1 MNKIRS
7 YVCLLLTFVIVC
19 SVALPGFGDVF
30 RSAHY
35 MENDET
41 TSGQAADVIP
51 SGYSLSTMADDEG
64 TGAVMVDIKGFSVG
78 LESGATL
85 QDDKYV
91 WTPENSLSGHNFI
104 FDIYYELSGTG
115 DLPVDAVSI
124 TIPKH
129 ILKNKNGAVADS
141 YIMSMP
147 QKGAVIPPEVDEKT
161 NWVYEETVDTE
172 GNEFIVITN
181 RREIS
186 AAQAGYIQVAYTT
199 TQTTFDYEDMAGSN
213 PFNAKIEIKNG
224 EDTVTKTSNDIPV
237 YIDTD
242 VKITS
247 TAKKKPVEVNY
258 KWLSSWGTAPSDAAD
273 YYYLVWEIDSIIDS
287 KSTQMYNF
295 KLDDSI
301 IVGTPELEIVGYKMS
316 GKASNYY
323 TSAAEGGNVVENQR
337 ATGTRRDYVLTRI
350 SKAKYEEKL
359 PTDNDVF
366 SITNQITATVTPADG
381 INAPTTATA
390 QQTYDLKRPVFVA
403 PIGSSS
409 IVKTGGIRNYLL
421 TKFKN
426 NNISRITGLTY
437 NVRAGGYSYAYTLG
451 DGYDENDPEGYGK
464 KDVTFTLVDSN
475 VYLNQE
481 DTPLTFADYEF
492 SSVAITHDVKVAKYN
507 ETIKNFD
514 TYTATAANTAG
525 NPVTITYYAKF
536 DGSDD
541 WIEIGSYT
549 IGDTE
554 PVNTNDSYAVLTKS
568 GGSTVTITPV
578 GEHAI
583 TGYKAETANKC
594 YSTFF
599 IAKPEVVIK
608 RNDDLITKIGD
619 AEQISVRNLA
629 ELTVLD
635 SEGNTVYNNT
645 AQAFD
650 YVNIENKKAEI
661 KKTVSAS
668 TNDTINQRYVIT
680 WKIAMKEYVLMGSG
694 TTQTPITQQSG
705 IFYDLLP
712 SGSDV
717 DLNSVQVENEQGVL
731 PESAYTVSFTHNY
744 NDSQRTLMQVSI
756 SEPGDSYYVYFNTNH
771 TWENISDYG
780 QNVLNPV
787 AYETGNDEI
796 AGGKP
801 DNGEGLSDTNKT
813 YMTDLDS
820 STNENKFIYYEAP
833 HKISAIISAASG
845 ADKKVRSELDSAY
858 SYSAV
863 VTPKKRS
870 YSYRLR
876 YSNNNNSL
884 SADNVI
890 FDFLESYADSGKG
903 IAGSDWKGTLDHID
917 LSQIIS
923 KNIEPKVYYS
933 TVDGIASQT
942 VNEEYIDFATDTNWH
957 LNDNITNG
965 ICDFS
970 GITGVTAIAIDM
982 SIAGDN
988 ADSEHYKTV
997 TIEGVEINKYLLGEG
1012 ESVTATVYMKA
1023 PETLPDGLSGVSDP
1037 AAYNNI
1043 YVNTKI
1049 FSSQDGES
1057 GYESAQYTWIEQ
1069 NYTTV
1074 KYRIMGA
1081 LNIEKVSADDNTQKV
1096 NDVSFRLF
1104 GTSDYGTVVD
1114 IVHTTDRN
1122 GKIKFEDIEKGTYTL
1137 VEDGYN
1143 PDWLMDYTEH
1153 TVLIDDM
1160 GDVWVDKVLNNTTY
1174 TEEAPY
1180 VVENKPRVHADI
1192 QFKKQGYYTRNSV
1205 KGVKFKLTGTSDYGN
1220 DIVKYATSDSIGSVV
1235 IEDLEK
1241 GTYTMQEVETPQGYG
1256 LLNAK
1261 FTVVVDENANYKI
1274 TLNDT
1279 VTYNGWLEQQL
1290 NGDYIVY
1297 NEELTEFAVKKC
1309 DSWDNTM
1316 LNGATF
1322 RLYGVSNNGTLVD
1335 ITQTTNSNRGAGNA
1349 WFSNLESGTYTLQE
1363 LEAPDGYVRDDKVYI
1378 VKIENRTVTIDGLE
1392 LYDSTDP
1399 SVSNIFRF
1407 NNAPEQGSLVVKK
1420 IWLDN
1425 YGDDNT
1431 KRLEDSLLIKIST
1444 KKPEVK
1450 PKTVAYF
1457 AKSTQNYGN
1466 FMNKSVPEANI
1477 TAFKR
1482 YTGDVTDEFLSSV
1495 NAEEIYDKTN
1505 PDYPTPIYGWLDTTE
1520 STDGTGTYYWYSL
1533 ADTAKMRSDTMR
1545 LFQGMSN
1552 IVTIDLTDIDTSEVS
1567 NFKSFFNGATNLK
1580 SITGTINT
1588 DSAQDTGYM
1597 FNNCY
1602 ALTEVDLSGFDAS
1615 NVTDMSYMFYK
1626 CSALTEVD
1634 LSGQNASKVTTMQY
1648 MFEGCSSLTSVNLKG
1663 LDASSVTTFYRMFY
1677 NCSNLKTVNMEGF
1690 KTSNKL
1696 NNMRSMF
1703 NGCSALTEVD
1713 LSSCDISGVTTMF
1726 QMFLNCSSLT
1736 SVNMNGLDAG
1746 SVETLQELFKGCG
1759 KLTTVNMSGFKTSDK
1774 LTNMYYIFYGCNALT
1789 GVDLSGFNTS
1799 NVTTMQALFYKCYA
1813 LTEVDF
1819 SSFDT
1824 ANVTVMQSMFNEC
1837 KALKTIYASD
1847 KFSTENVT
1855 NSSYMFA
1862 LCNSLE
1868 GGAGTTFAG
1877 TGKVADKTYARIDL
1891 VKNDPD
1897 KGGYF
1902 TQGPAPS
1909 SVSTTGLSASY
1920 FAATVETPA
1929 DIGLISL
1936 ESAESIVEAAADDTT
1951 ETTTDS
1957 STVEYDSSGSNGD
1970 VTLVKNGNEWT
1981 YTFKVNDA
1989 EWFAW
1994 EDTIPTGYKTDHG
2007 EDVPISIVV
2016 EDGVVKTVDGVA
2028 DGVAAITNTKKY
2040 VAPGNLTIR
2049 KTLFNSNTGSTI
2061 NNKNASGEYL
2071 LDDEYMFTVTLEN
2084 TEVDFTG
2091 TKVYGT
2097 TVFTDGVAKVKLKG
2111 GDEITFTNIPA
2122 GTTYEIVEAF
2132 DGTVSNQI
2140 TVTDSDDAVVSTG
2153 TVTDNATAT
2162 GAITTGNTDTAAYT
2176 NTIEADLRDTE
2187 NFDIV
2192 KQVSGSP
2199 AEEMEY
2205 TINVAFTKLVKNK
2218 MYSIVKVTGDGN
2230 GGAVETEYKTFTAD
2244 DTGTAD
2250 VSVILKDGERVR
2262 FKDVPMGAQYRATEE
2277 KGAEYKSSYNITNGT
2292 VSGAIA
2298 NAQGANADVNMELA
2312 TAWETVDADEDIT
2325 ITYTNEIVKTQSLSI
2340 SKIISGGGG
2349 TISTDNTFKF
2359 TVKFQNLGGG
2369 YAILSTIGKIL
2380 ADAMGSATASFD
2392 IKSGETVT
2400 FNNIPVGSLF
2410 EVIEEDAGKYIPYYE
2425 TSGADNT
2432 NNKTSQSLSTGSEIK
2447 TKVDDAQAAVD
2458 AATST
2463 LKGKKA
2469 TLDNAQAAYDA
2480 DKSAENQAAL
2490 EAAQSEYDAAK
2501 AELERAE
2508 AALAVAKALNTAS
2521 GSVKLNEDAKVSY
2534 TNITPYDLVVK
2545 KQVGGVFGNKTEEF
2559 DFTAYFTY
2567 NGLPVEGGC
2576 QFKKYSGTEI
2586 IEEGALVIADGECSF
2601 KLCHNESIRLI
2612 GLPYGT
2618 VFTVTESGTEDYA
2631 TVSTIAKD
2639 TEGAE
2644 TEGKTAGG
2652 TLDYMDDANSKYETV
2667 TFTNTKNGILPT
2679 GIHNDLSLP
2688 VGVGALALIG
2698 IFYLKKRGS
2707 IAAED

>member
-7 YVCLLLTFVIVC
+7 YVCLLLIFVIVL
-19 SVALPGFGDVF
+19 STALPGFGDVF

-35 MENDET
+35 MENDEL
-41 TSGQAADVIP
+41 TSGQAVDVTP
-51 SGYSLSTMADDEG
+51 SGYSLSTMAESESVNV
-64 TGAVMVDIKGFSVG
+64 AIKGFSVG
-78 LESGATL
+78 LEAGATL
-85 QDDKYV
+85 QADKYV
-91 WTPENSLSGHNFI
+91 WTAENSLSGHNFI

-129 ILKNKNGAVADS
+129 ILKNKNDAVADS

-147 QKGAVIPPEVDEKT
+147 HKGAVIPTEVDEKT
-161 NWVYEETVDTE
+161 NWVYEETVDAD
-172 GNEFIVITN
+172 GNEVIVITN
-181 RREIS
+181 RRPIS
-186 AAQAGYIQVAYTT
+186 AAQTGYIQVAYTT
-199 TQTTFDYEDMAGSN
+199 TQTTFDYEDMAESN
-213 PFNAKIEIKNG
+213 PFNAKIEIKNA
-224 EDTVTKTSNDIPV
+224 ETTVTKESNDIPV

-258 KWLSSWGTAPSDAAD
+258 KWLSSWGTKPDDAD
-273 YYYLVWEIDSIIDS
+273 QYYYLVWEIDSIIDS

-350 SKAKYEEKL
+350 KITDYNDML
-359 PTDNDVF
+359 PTEADVF
-366 SITNQITATVTPADG
+366 SITNQITATVTPVDDTV
-381 INAPTTATA
+381 NFTTATA

-409 IVKTGGIRNYLL
+409 IKKTGGVRNYLL

-437 NVRAGGYSYAYTLG
+437 NVRAGAYSYAYTLE
-451 DGYDENDPEGYGK
+451 DGADANLPENYGK
-464 KDVTFTLVDSN
+464 KDVTFTLVDDE

-481 DTPLTFADYEF
+481 ETPLTAADYEF

-514 TYTATAANTAG
+514 TYTATAENTAS
-525 NPVTITYYAKF
+525 NPVTIYYYAKF
-536 DGSDD
+536 DGSNE
-541 WIEIGSYT
+541 WTEVGSYT
-549 IGDTE
+549 IGAAE
-554 PVNTNDSYAVLTKS
+554 IVNNDINYATLTRSYN
-568 GGSTVTITPV
+568 TVTITPA
-578 GEHAI
+578 GEHTI
-583 TGYKAETANKC
+583 TGYKAETTNKC

-608 RNDDLITKIGD
+608 RNGDLITKIGD
-619 AEQISVRNLA
+619 AEQISVRNRA
-629 ELTVLD
+629 ELTVTG
-635 SEGNTVYNNT
+635 SEGNTIYNNIS
-645 AQAFD
+645 QAFD
-650 YVNIENKKAEI
+650 YVNEEARKSEI
-661 KKTVSAS
+661 KKSVSAT

-680 WKIAMKEYVLMGSG
+680 WKIAMKEYVLMSSG
-694 TTQTPITQQSG
+694 NSQTPITQQSG

-712 SGSDV
+712 GGSDV
-717 DLNSVQVENEQGVL
+717 DLSSVQVENEQGIL

-744 NDSQRTLMQVSI
+744 NNSQRTLMQVSI

-780 QNVLNPV
+780 QSVLNPV

-801 DNGEGLSDTNKT
+801 DNGEGLSETNKT
-813 YMTDLDS
+813 YMTNLDS
-820 STNENKFIYYEAP
+820 STDDNKFIYYEAP

-863 VTPKKRS
+863 VTPKKRG

-890 FDFLESYADSGKG
+890 FDFMESYADPSKD
-903 IAGSDWKGTLDHID
+903 ITGSDWKGTLDHID

-923 KNIEPKVYYS
+923 KNIVPKVYYS
-933 TVDGIASQT
+933 TTEGIGDLVSKNLGDSVDFT
-942 VNEEYIDFATDTNWH
+942 TDINWQP
-957 LNDNITNG
+957 NNNIING

-970 GITGVTAIAIDM
+970 GIAGVTAIAIDM

-997 TIEGVEINKYLLGEG
+997 TIGSEEIKKYLLGEG
-1012 ESVTATVYMKA
+1012 ESVTATVYMNA
-1023 PETLPDGLSGVSDP
+1023 PENLPESAASKPDP
-1037 AAYNNI
+1037 AAYNDI

-1049 FSSQDGES
+1049 FSRQDDEG
-1057 GYESAQYTWIEQ
+1057 GYENAQYSWIEQ

-1074 KYRIMGA
+1074 KYRIMGD
-1081 LNIEKVSADDNTQKV
+1081 LNLEKVSAKDNTQKV

-1122 GKIKFEDIEKGTYTL
+1122 GKIKFEDIEKGKYTL
-1137 VEDGYN
+1137 VEYGYN

-1160 GDVWVDKVLNNTTY
+1160 GDVWVDKVLNNKKY
-1174 TEEAPY
+1174 TEEEPY
-1180 VVENKPRVHADI
+1180 VVTNTPRVHTDI
-1192 QFKKQGYYTRNSV
+1192 QFKKQGKN
-1205 KGVKFKLTGTSDYGN
+1205 KGMFVVGAKFKLTGTSDYGN
-1220 DIVKYATSDSIGSVV
+1220 DIVKYATSDNIGDVLF
-1235 IEDLEK
+1235 EDLEK
-1241 GTYTMQEVETPQGYG
+1241 GTYTMQEVEAPEGYG

-1261 FTVVVDENANYKI
+1261 FTVIVDENANYSI
-1274 TLNDT
+1274 TVNDT
-1279 VTYNGWLEQQL
+1279 AKYGEFLTLDKKGNYTM
-1290 NGDYIVY
+1290 Y
-1297 NEELTEFAVKKC
+1297 NEELTEFTIKKR
-1309 DSWDNTM
+1309 DSWDYDG
-1316 LNGATF
+1316 LEGAVF
-1322 RLYGVSNNGTLVD
+1322 KLSGVSNNGTKVDLV
-1335 ITQTTNSNRGAGNA
+1335 QTTDSSHGLGTTR
-1349 WFSNLESGTYTLQE
+1349 FSNLESGIYTLQE
-1363 LEAPDGYVRDDKVYI
+1363 ITAPTGYILDDTVYI
-1378 VKIENRTVTIDGLE
+1378 VKISNAGEVTIEGLVQDE
-1392 LYDSTDP
+1392 ISKYFY
-1399 SVSNIFRF
+1399 V
-1407 NNAPEQGSLVVKK
+1407 NNAPVKGSIVVKK

-1425 YGDDNT
+1425 FGDDNT
-1431 KRLEDSLLIKIST
+1431 YRDENSLQINVST
-1444 KKPEVK
+1444 TKPVV
-1450 PKTVAYF
+1450 TTTYAQF
-1457 AKSTQNYGN
+1457 TSNKSTFYGGIDSASVV
-1466 FMNKSVPEANI
+1466 KS
-1477 TAFKR
+1477 FKR
-1482 YTGDVTDEFLSSV
+1482 YTFPSSMTQEEKDAKK
-1495 NAEEIYDKTN
+1495 AEIEGKKDIHDDTYN
-1505 PDYPTPIYGWLDTTE
+1505 STPIYGWLDE
-1520 STDGTGTYYWYSL
+1520 TDGTYYWYSD
-1533 ADTAKMRSDTMR
+1533 ADIVYMRPDTTNIFR
-1545 LFQGMSN
+1545 GMGS
-1552 IVTIDLTDIDTSEVS
+1552 IETIDLTDIDTSKV
-1567 NFKSFFNGATNLK
+1567 KSFYQFFMSDTNLK
-1580 SITGTINT
+1580 EIKGVLKT
-1588 DSAQDTGYM
+1588 DSATGSM
-1597 FNNCY
+1597 
-1602 ALTEVDLSGFDAS
+1602 DD
-1615 NVTDMSYMFYK
+1615 
-1626 CSALTEVD
+1626 
-1634 LSGQNASKVTTMQY
+1634 
-1648 MFEGCSSLTSVNLKG
+1648 
-1663 LDASSVTTFYRMFY
+1663 
-1677 NCSNLKTVNMEGF
+1677 
-1690 KTSNKL
+1690 
-1696 NNMRSMF
+1696 MF
-1703 NGCSALTEVD
+1703 NGCNNLTSLDTTGFNTSKVTSMLRMFYQCHNLASLD
-1713 LSSCDISGVTTMF
+1713 LRSFNTQNVTIFQSMF
-1726 QMFLNCSSLT
+1726 NECKSLKTLNVRSFNTAKATNMYQMFLNCSSLT
-1736 SVNMNGLDAG
+1736 ALDVSSFNTANVTNMSKMFMNC
-1746 SVETLQELFKGCG
+1746 SS
-1759 KLTTVNMSGFKTSDK
+1759 LTT
-1774 LTNMYYIFYGCNALT
+1774 L
-1789 GVDLSGFNTS
+1789 DLSNFDTSKVNTMEQMFTSCSSLTTIDLSNFNTA
-1799 NVTTMQALFYKCYA
+1799 NVTTMNQMFYFCSS
-1813 LTEVDF
+1813 LTAIDL

-1824 ANVTVMQSMFNEC
+1824 QNATSFQSMFNEC
-1837 KALKTIYASD
+1837 RKLTDIKFGEKFTVSKAVNLRTMFNYCSSLKVLDLSTFNTANVEDMTSMFNRCENLVTIYASD
-1847 KFSTENVT
+1847 NFVT
-1855 NSSYMFA
+1855 TKVTKSDTMFYYVGK
-1862 LCNSLE
+1862 LV
-1868 GGAGTTFAG
+1868 GGVGTAYATMKNKDQPACWNH
-1877 TGKVADKTYARIDL
+1877 TYARIDK
-1891 VKNDPD
+1891 VKNSTTE
-1897 KGGYF
+1897 GGYF
-1902 TQGPAPS
+1902 TLKETS
-1909 SVSTTGLSASY
+1909 ESTASALSL
-1920 FAATVETPA
+1920 FAADVMASTGEQ
-1929 DIGLISL
+1929 
-1936 ESAESIVEAAADDTT
+1936 SAYSIPVVYEAAT
-1951 ETTTDS
+1951 ETTAESTDTGES
-1957 STVEYDSSGSNGD
+1957 IEIPSTNED

-1981 YTFKVNDA
+1981 YTFKVN
-1989 EWFAW
+1989 EGTWYAW
-1994 EDTIPTGYKTDHG
+1994 EDKVPTGYTTDTPKKNPA
-2007 EDVPISIVV
+2007 EV
-2016 EDGVVKTVDGVA
+2016 VDGVA
-2028 DGVAAITNTKKY
+2028 TITNTKDY
-2040 VAPGNLTIR
+2040 VAPGNLTIS
-2049 KTLFNSNTGSTI
+2049 KALVNSIGGLPI
-2061 NNKNASGEYL
+2061 DNKNANGEYL
-2071 LDDEYMFTVTLEN
+2071 LEDEYEFTVKLTPALASGVN
-2084 TEVDFTG
+2084 FTG
-2091 TKVYGT
+2091 VKVFGT

-2111 GDEITFTNIPA
+2111 GDEITFTDIPA
-2122 GTTYEIVEAF
+2122 DTTYEIVETAV
-2132 DGTVSNQI
+2132 DGCTVSNQI
-2140 TVTDSDDAVVSTG
+2140 TVTDSEDAVVRTG

-2162 GAITTGNTDTAAYT
+2162 GTITTGNTDTAAYT
-2176 NTIEADLRDTE
+2176 NTIEADLRETE
-2187 NFDIV
+2187 YFDIV

-2199 AEEMEY
+2199 AEEMDY
-2205 TINVAFTKLVKNK
+2205 TINVAFTNLVKNK
-2218 MYSIVKVTGDGN
+2218 MYSVVKVTGE

-2262 FKDVPMGAQYRATEE
+2262 FKAVPREALYRATEE
-2277 KGAEYKSSYNITNGT
+2277 KGPEFKSSYNITNDA
-2292 VSGAIA
+2292 VSGTIA

-2312 TAWETVDADEDIT
+2312 TAWETVDAGEDIT

-2480 DKSAENQAAL
+2480 NNSAENQAAL

-2586 IEEGALVIADGECSF
+2586 IEEGALVIVDGECSF

-2618 VFTVTESGTEDYA
+2618 VFTVTERGAEDYA

-2644 TEGKTAGG
+2644 TEGKIAGG

-2679 GIHNDLSLP
+2679 GIHNDLGLP

-2707 IAAED
+2707 IVAED